1 MSEITEYGTYVRF
14 TVPHMTSVGH
24 MERERN
30 QRVIEIAES
39 SKEQDVS
46 WEYHIVQEK
55 RVSTTK
61 IGIVS
66 SGLVKLS

>member
-1 MSEITEYGTYVRF
+1 
-14 TVPHMTSVGH
+14 MTSVSH
-24 MERERN
+24 MEREGN

-46 WEYHIVQEK
+46 WEYHFVQEK
-55 RVSTTK
+55 RVSTMK
-61 IGIVS
+61 ISIVS